1 MNKNS
6 TLKAVALALLA
17 CLIWAS
23 TYVLSRTIANS
34 TTPIEIS
41 FWRWVV
47 AIIIIFPFAKPH
59 LKTEFAK
66 IRNNLR
72 LYFYLGLLAA
82 CIYNVLFFKAAHYT
96 NANNLAILST
106 SSFLWTLILA
116 AFLKIEKLTK
126 IKLISCLVSFVG
138 VIEVVS
144 KGSLINVINLNLN
157 FGDIL
162 MLVACLCWGIYGVLL
177 KKTVKDLNQIFLI
190 FIIALIGFACL
201 LPLFIL
207 QTAIVGFSPF
217 NFTNIFTYLYVGI
230 FVSAVAWYCYNS
242 CVNIIGP
249 INTSMIFFLLP
260 VFGAIMS
267 YLIIDEKLYS
277 FHAIGFVLI
286 ITGILISNYK
296 EILKKNS
303 K

>member
-1 MNKNS
+1 MDKNN
-6 TLKAVALALLA
+6 TIKAVIFALIA
-17 CLIWAS
+17 CLIWSS
-23 TYVLSRTIANS
+23 TYVLSKTIANS

-41 FWRWVV
+41 FWRWII
-47 AIIIIFPFAKPH
+47 AIMVIFPFAKPH
-59 LKTEFAK
+59 LKTELPK
-66 IRNNLR
+66 IKKNMR
-72 LYFYLGLLAA
+72 LYFYLGLLSA

-116 AFLKIEKLTK
+116 SFLKVEKITK
-126 IKLISCLVSFVG
+126 IKIIGCGISFLG

-144 KGSLINVINLNLN
+144 KGNYNNIINLNLN

-162 MLVACLCWGIYGVLL
+162 MLSACFCWGMYGVLL
-177 KKTVKDLNQIFLI
+177 KKTQKDLNQIVLI
-190 FIIALIGFACL
+190 FIIACIGFFCL

-207 QTAIVGFSPF
+207 QSAIVGISPF
-217 NFTNIFTYLYVGI
+217 SITNIFTYVYVGVFI
-230 FVSAVAWYCYNS
+230 SAIAWFCYNS

-286 ITGILISNYK
+286 ISGIFLSNFK
-296 EILKKNS
+296 EIFK
-303 K
+303 

>member
-1 MNKNS
+1 MVEKN
-6 TLKAVALALLA
+6 TYKADALAIIA
-17 CLIWAS
+17 CVIWAS
-23 TYVLSRTIANS
+23 TYVLSKTIASS

-41 FWRWVV
+41 FWRWVIALIV
-47 AIIIIFPFAKPH
+47 IYPFAKTY
-59 LKTEFAK
+59 LKTDFAK
-66 IRNNLR
+66 IKSNLR

-96 NANNLAILST
+96 NANNLSILST

-116 AFLKIEKLTK
+116 AFLKIEKITK
-126 IKLISCLVSFVG
+126 IKLIGCIISFIG

-144 KGSLINVINLNLN
+144 KGSFKNVINLNLN

-162 MLVACLCWGIYGVLL
+162 MLIACLCWGIYGVLL
-177 KKTVKDLNQIFLI
+177 KKTSKDINQISLI
-190 FIIALIGFACL
+190 FIIAFIGFACL

-207 QTAIVGFSPF
+207 QTILVGTSPF
-217 NFTNIFTYLYVGI
+217 NFTNIFTYIYVGI

-260 VFGAIMS
+260 VFGAVMS
-267 YLIIDEKLYS
+267 YLIIDEMLYS
-277 FHAIGFVLI
+277 YHAIGFMLI
-286 ITGILISNYK
+286 VGGIVISNFR
-296 EILKKNS
+296 EIVRIG
-303 K
+303 